1 VAERLGLTLEL
12 DERNGRQVENKN
24 VGMKL
29 QANEDE
35 KSRDLASVLFRE
47 QGPQPLVTL
56 MG

>member
-1 VAERLGLTLEL
+1 
-12 DERNGRQVENKN
+12 
-24 VGMKL
+24 MKL